1 MVSDMTINYFCFDLQ
16 GFAFL
21 LDTIG
26 SQSAKATE
34 KLTTEEKK
42 DEPAKQES
50 LMEGSD
56 LDMLL
61 KGEI

>member
-1 MVSDMTINYFCFDLQ
+1 MTINYFCFDLQ

-34 KLTTEEKK
+34 KLTAEEKK
-42 DEPAKQES
+42 DEPAK
-50 LMEGSD
+50 
-56 LDMLL
+56 
-61 KGEI
+61 